1 MLERQYFDF
10 QLDIVDAKG
19 CYKPEAGPNL
29 NGKSV
34 LLDGGKEIINMI
46 KDNVL
51 HLGEITHSYPYDWRT
66 KQPVIIRA
74 SQQWFIDTE
83 ALKNEAVVSQF
94 LMI

>member
-1 MLERQYFDF
+1 M
-10 QLDIVDAKG
+10 
-19 CYKPEAGPNL
+19 
-29 NGKSV
+29 
-34 LLDGGKEIINMI
+34 DGGKEIINMI

-83 ALKNEAVVSQF
+83 ALKNEAVVS
-94 LMI
+94 